1 MEMKFIK
8 DYFNFNKRQE
18 RGVLVLSIIF
28 LVSLGI
34 NHFGPKYLTKAP
46 AHLSQN
52 APFLNQLKTIK
63 FEAEKE
69 KPKYKS
75 KRSNTQNPPEKVN
88 LVHLSFFDP
97 NKISSVQL
105 LKMGL
110 SDYVVGNM
118 MKYRDRGGVF
128 KSKNDLSKIYG
139 MEESA
144 FKQLEPFIRIDLPE
158 PKKEKVLEINKL
170 DKLVIAKPL
179 IKAPLVDINSAD
191 STQLIEVTGIGP
203 FYAGAIVEYRNSLGG
218 YLSMEQLK
226 ELYKMND
233 EKYAKM
239 ILGLKLDTIIIK
251 QIPLNTAEF
260 KSILRHPYIDYET
273 TKYIVNKRKK
283 LGKFSAMYQLKDS
296 IRFPDSLYLK
306 LEPYLYL
313 D

>member
-1 MEMKFIK
+1 MKFIK

-28 LVSLGI
+28 LVSLSI

-46 AHLSQN
+46 AHLSHN
-52 APFLNQLKTIK
+52 TPFLNQLNTVK

-69 KPKYKS
+69 KSKYNPKS
-75 KRSNTQNPPEKVN
+75 SNFKNPPEKIALVN
-88 LVHLSFFDP
+88 LSFFDP
-97 NKISSVQL
+97 NQVSSAQL

-110 SDYVVGNM
+110 SEYVVRNV
-118 MKYRDRGGVF
+118 MKYRDKGGFF

-139 MEESA
+139 MEESV
-144 FKQLEPFIRIDLPE
+144 FKQLEPYIRIELPE
-158 PKKEKVLEINKL
+158 PKKEKELEIKKL

-179 IKAPLVDINSAD
+179 MKAPLVDINTAD
-191 STQLIEVTGIGP
+191 SIQLIEVTGIGP
-203 FYAGAIVEYRNSLGG
+203 FYAGAIVEYRNRLGG
-218 YLSMEQLK
+218 YLRMEQLK
-226 ELYKMND
+226 ELYKMDD

-273 TKYIVNKRKK
+273 TKYIVNMRKQ
-283 LGKFSAMYQLKDS
+283 LGKFSALYQLKDS
-296 IRFPDSLYLK
+296 NCFPDSLYLK